1 MEIKISTPETM
12 TADEFIRYCLLN
24 QTEILKLKECGFFK
38 YQLGRISVDKAAGSI
53 RKIKLEDEYKWPK

>member
-24 QTEILKLKECGFFK
+24 RIEILKLKECGFFE
-38 YQLGRISVDKAAGSI
+38 YQLGRILVDKANGTI
-53 RKIKLEDEYKWPK
+53 REVDKPIKHKWNK